1 MPTIPI
7 FLKEKQYQR
16 LRELAKIRN
25 VKIAFL
31 VREAVDLYLN
41 AIKAEDIIGGLQR
54 NLHKGRLKEEKH
66 YI

>member
-31 VREAVDLYLN
+31 VREAVDLYFSALDGN
-41 AIKAEDIIGGLQR
+41 KILGGKKLVYQ
-54 NLHKGRLKEEKH
+54 KTTKE
-66 YI
+66 IQTS

>member
-41 AIKAEDIIGGLQR
+41 AISAEKILGGN
-54 NLHKGRLKEEKH
+54 NLVRQAPQKKVP
-66 YI
+66 

>member
-41 AIKAEDIIGGLQR
+41 AIKAEDIIGG
-54 NLHKGRLKEEKH
+54 KKFAWTETTKE
-66 YI
+66 ISTR